1 MYIKWK
7 QLITKKFLHDNLIKT
22 CKKWDQRKIN
32 NIIKDAKK
40 IAVVPDLEDRT
51 EKMQAS
57 ESYISVKND
66 KEDFPDKISCLL
78 IDPPKLEIG
87 KINKHVLDKVNQKL
101 ISVTKVNQCKNSH

>member
-51 EKMQAS
+51 
-57 ESYISVKND
+57 
-66 KEDFPDKISCLL
+66 
-78 IDPPKLEIG
+78 
-87 KINKHVLDKVNQKL
+87 
-101 ISVTKVNQCKNSH
+101 